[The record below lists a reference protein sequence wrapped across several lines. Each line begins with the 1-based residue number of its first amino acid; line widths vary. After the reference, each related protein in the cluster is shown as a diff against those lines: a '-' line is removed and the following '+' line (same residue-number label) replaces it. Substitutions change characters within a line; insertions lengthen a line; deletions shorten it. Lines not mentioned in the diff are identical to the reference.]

1 MKIKYGLLAMTAAS
15 VLAIFPAIAQ
25 QSGGGQQG
33 NQVLEQEQASG
44 SGADL
49 QLSPST
55 VRQIQQALNQQGYDV
70 GEVDGAWG
78 QQTQEAMRNYQQA
91 QGLEPTGEPNL
102 RTLSSLGI
110 QVGGQATQGAKAQ
123 APQQGQIGGGSSGS
137 SGGGQSGGQQ
147 SQSGGSGPQSQ

>member
-1 MKIKYGLLAMTAAS
+1 MKIRYGLLAMTAAS
-15 VLAIFPAIAQ
+15 VLAISPAMAQ

-33 NQVLEQEQASG
+33 SQVLEQEQASG

-55 VRQIQQALNQQGYDV
+55 VRQVQQALNQQGYDV

-78 QQTQEAMRNYQQA
+78 PQTRDAMRNYQQA

-110 QVGGQATQGAKAQ
+110 QAGGQATQGAQAP
-123 APQQGQIGGGSSGS
+123 APQQGQIGGG

-147 SQSGGSGPQSQ
+147 SQSGSSGQQSR